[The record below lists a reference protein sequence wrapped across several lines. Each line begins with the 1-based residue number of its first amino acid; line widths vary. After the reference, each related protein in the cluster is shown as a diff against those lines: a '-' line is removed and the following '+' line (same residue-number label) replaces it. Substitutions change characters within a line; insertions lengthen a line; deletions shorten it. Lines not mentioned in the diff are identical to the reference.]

1 MNAQPMDSA
10 ADHVRLDPA
19 ARCLDFREFRHEL
32 A

>member
-1 MNAQPMDSA
+1 MYAQPMDPA
-10 ADHVRLDPA
+10 ADHVRFDSA